1 MQYLFLLFVLSLTH
15 ATPSL
20 LTLRSFPPA
29 PLFTVA
35 AFQQPYPPGSNLTGS
50 LGISGV
56 PLRALGGAF
65 WINPA
70 STSTTPPTVLYVNT
84 YRETF
89 LVLPFLFLPNPQ
101 KSFLQP
107 QDLTLSTLSTQN
119 QLRLKFNTSI
129 KAPIQD

>member
-70 STSTTPPTVLYVNT
+70 SASTTPPTVLYVNT